1 MKSVA
6 SALEAGDKLALNI
19 ALKNFKTITG
29 AVNFPAVLSISPN
42 QRLPQLVASEGY
54 EKIHGL
60 VCAAIQ
66 LSMESLNLTLP
77 LTAAQVVDLADAVI
91 DTSNEDQL
99 ALEDLVLFLQ
109 KLVRGEMGT
118 LYNQMDIAK
127 FLELFENYRQDRHKA
142 LIDFREE
149 EHAQFK
155 ALPVPERF
163 SDMTKDEERSAFHEA
178 MKGYVQQNPPAE

>member
-1 MKSVA
+1 MEV
-6 SALEAGDKLALNI
+6 GDKLALNI

-29 AVNFPAVLSISPN
+29 AVNFPAVLSISPD
-42 QRLPQLVASEGY
+42 QRLPQLVVTEGY

-77 LTAAQVVDLADAVI
+77 LTAAQVVDLADAI
-91 DTSNEDQL
+91 LDTSNEDQL

-127 FLELFENYRQDRHKA
+127 FLELFEIYRQDRHKA
-142 LIDFREE
+142 LLDFREE
-149 EHAQFK
+149 AHAQFK

-163 SDMTKDEERSAFHEA
+163 SDIQSNEERSAYHEA
-178 MKGYVQQNPPAE
+178 MKDYVKQTTPPKEEE